1 MMTGTKDW
9 EDGMM
14 RKSLFFAA
22 ALLALAACTREA
34 NVNVPAGDKTLVAR
48 TESSAGT
55 RTIVEGE
62 THVYWEPGDEI
73 KVFAGSESGK
83 FTTAITESAAQAEF
97 TGTLEIASG
106 TEIWAIYPFSEEVV
120 IADGNF
126 TAVLPAAQT
135 ARAGSFDKGLN
146 LAIAHATTPEL
157 QFKNMAGGVKFSV
170 SKAGI
175 TKVSFKGNNAEPLA
189 GTVKV
194 GLDGSGIPAVSEMVT
209 PATEITLSAPAGTSF
224 EAGQWYYIVVLPA
237 TLSKGYTLTL
247 TYEDNHQETVTS
259 DKAVEIKRSTYG
271 VLTDIDTK
279 VQPAVTTYRISHLWL
294 WGGTGGEYGGTK
306 VIDLLTKPNYW
317 NDEDGRGVTA
327 LSDNY
332 YQIGADGSF
341 VNYAGEDA
349 RNWWFVY
356 SGSVNPVNHKDV
368 DLREFYDV
376 LPLSTGQFAVDGTEV
391 TLTKAD
397 GTKVQATLVGPG
409 TYEMPG
415 TKPVKS
421 VTIETQALLFTITGG
436 TTSWDQN
443 IMYTDYHAIAG
454 NPLRLYIELEQLPA
468 GFIVPE
474 ASRTTD
480 ADFKYEAPDE
490 PFDWT
495 SIPGNWNV
503 YGGNSESS
511 GYGLWVLGGSGTDPG
526 FVSPIEKNWDWDD
539 SIWWESDNV
548 LTIAVTSFTGT
559 QATGTTNWWGGN
571 DGKFWNYTWKKT
583 GEDLSR
589 FYNKIPKGKVAFTL
603 DIATQTVT
611 WENGTTAQIL
621 LPGNHT
627 FVYDKPLKK
636 PIPANCFAIWF
647 HLMDPIP
654 VTGDVYT
661 DVDRF
666 VNAPLEYL
674 IYFEKM

>member
-1 MMTGTKDW
+1 
-9 EDGMM
+9 M

>member
-1 MMTGTKDW
+1 
-9 EDGMM
+9 M

-34 NVNVPAGDKTLVAR
+34 SVDAPKGDMTLVAK
-48 TESSAGT
+48 TETADT
-55 RTIVEGE
+55 KTVVEGE

-73 KVFAGSESGK
+73 KVFAGENAAK
-83 FTTAITESAAQAEF
+83 FTTDVTAAAATADF
-97 TGTLEIASG
+97 NGTLEIAAG
-106 TEIWAIYPFSEEVV
+106 ADIWAIYPFSEDAVV
-120 IADGNF
+120 AEGDF
-126 TAVLPAAQT
+126 TTVLPAAQT
-135 ARAGSFDKGLN
+135 ARAGSFEKGLN
-146 LAIAHATTPEL
+146 LAIAHSTTAEL
-157 QFKNMAGGVKFSV
+157 QFKNVAGGVKFSV

-175 TKVSFKGNNAEPLA
+175 TKVAFKGNNAEPVA

-194 GLDGSGIPAVSEMVT
+194 GLNRSGVPAVAEILQ
-209 PATEITLSAPAGTSF
+209 PATEITLSAPSGASF
-224 EAGQWYYIVVLPA
+224 EAGQWYYIVSLPA
-237 TLSKGYTLTL
+237 DLTKGYTLTL

-259 DKAVEIKRSTYG
+259 DKAVEIKRATFG
-271 VLTDIDTK
+271 VLADVDMK
-279 VQPAVTTYRISHLWL
+279 VQPAVTTYKITHLWL
-294 WGGTGGEYGGTK
+294 WGGTGGQYGGTK
-306 VIDLLTKPNYW
+306 VIDLLAKPDYF

-341 VNYAGEDA
+341 VNYAGADA

-368 DLREFYDV
+368 DLRDFYDV
-376 LPLSTGQFAVDGTEV
+376 LPLSTGQFAMEGTTV

-397 GTKVQATLVGPG
+397 GSKKTATWVGPG
-409 TYEMPG
+409 TYEMPD
-415 TKPVKS
+415 TDPVKS
-421 VTIETQALLFTITGG
+421 VTIETQALMFTITGG
-436 TTSWDQN
+436 TESWDQN
-443 IMYTDYHAIAG
+443 IMYTDYHAVAG
-454 NPLRLYIELEQLPA
+454 NPKVLYIELEQLPA
-468 GFIVPE
+468 DFVVPE

-480 ADFKYEAPDE
+480 ADFKYEAPEE

-495 SIPGNWNV
+495 SIPGDWNV
-503 YGGNSESS
+503 YGGNKSPF
-511 GYGLWVLGGSGTDPG
+511 GIWVLGGSGTDPA
-526 FVSPIEKNWDWDD
+526 FVSPIDKSWDWDD

-548 LTIAVTSFTGT
+548 LTIAVTTFTGS

-589 FYNKIPKGKVAFTL
+589 FYNQIPKGKVAFTL
-603 DIATQTVT
+603 DIVSQTVT

-627 FVYDKPLKK
+627 FVYNKTLKE
-636 PIPANCFAIWF
+636 PIPANCFALWF
-647 HLMDPIP
+647 HLMEPIP
-654 VTGDVYT
+654 VTGDHYN

>member
-1 MMTGTKDW
+1 
-9 EDGMM
+9 M

-22 ALLALAACTREA
+22 ALLALAACTRE
-34 NVNVPAGDKTLVAR
+34 VNVSAPAGENTLIAR
-48 TESSAGT
+48 TESSDGT

-83 FTTAITESAAQAEF
+83 FTTAITASAAMAEF

-106 TEIWAIYPFSEEVV
+106 TEVWAIYPFSEDVV

-146 LAIAHATTPEL
+146 LAIAHATAPEL
-157 QFKNMAGGVKFSV
+157 QFKNVAGGVKFSV
-170 SKAGI
+170 SKTGI
-175 TKVSFKGNNAEPLA
+175 TKAAFKGNNDETLA
-189 GTVKV
+189 GTIKV
-194 GLDGSGIPAVSEMVT
+194 GQNRSGIPAVAETLS

-224 EAGQWYYIVVLPA
+224 EAGQWYYIVALPA
-237 TLSKGYTLTL
+237 TLSKGYTLTF
-247 TYEDNHQETVTS
+247 TYEDGHKEVVRS
-259 DKAVEIKRSTYG
+259 DKAVEIKRAKYG
-271 VLTDIDTK
+271 VLTGIDTK
-279 VQPAVTTYRISHLWL
+279 AETPVPTYRITNMWVV
-294 WGGTGGEYGGTK
+294 GGTGPSDGGVG
-306 VIDLLTKPNYW
+306 VIDILTKPTYF
-317 NDEDGRGVTA
+317 NDEDGRGITA
-327 LSDNY
+327 LLDNY
-332 YQIGADGSF
+332 YQLCPDGTF

-356 SGSVNPVNHKDV
+356 SGSVNPVDHKDI
-368 DLREFYDV
+368 DLRKFYDV
-376 LPLSTGQFAVDGTEV
+376 LPLKDGRYAIEGNQV
-391 TLTKAD
+391 TFTKAD
-397 GTKVQATLVGPG
+397 GSTTTATFLGPG
-409 TYEMPG
+409 TYPIEG
-415 TKPVKS
+415 TSKS
-421 VTIETQALLFTITGG
+421 VTIQRQALAFTITGG
-436 TTSWDQN
+436 KDDWKN
-443 IMYTDYHAIAG
+443 IYKDYDKIAAH
-454 NPLRLYIELEQLPA
+454 PRALFIEMEQLPDD
-468 GFIVPE
+468 FIVPV
-474 ASRTTD
+474 ASRTID
-480 ADFKYEAPDE
+480 ADFQFAPPEE

-503 YGGNSESS
+503 YGGNSAP
-511 GYGLWVLGGSGTDPG
+511 YGIWVLGGSGDDPA

-548 LTIAVTSFTGT
+548 LTISVTSFTGT

-627 FVYDKPLKK
+627 FVYNKTLKES
-636 PIPANCFAIWF
+636 IPANCFAIWF

-654 VTGDVYT
+654 VTGDHYN

-666 VNAPLEYL
+666 INAPLEYV

>member
-1 MMTGTKDW
+1 
-9 EDGMM
+9 M

-22 ALLALAACTREA
+22 ALLALAACTREVA
-34 NVNVPAGDKTLVAR
+34 VDVPEGDITLVAR
-48 TESSAGT
+48 TEAPAGS

-62 THVYWEPGDEI
+62 THVYWESGDEI
-73 KVFAGSESGK
+73 KVFVGTESGK
-83 FTTAITESAAQAEF
+83 FTTDITESAATATF
-97 TGTLEIASG
+97 NGSLDVSAG
-106 TEIWAIYPFSEEVV
+106 ADIWAVYPFQEAAAF
-120 IADGNF
+120 ADG
-126 TAVLPAAQT
+126 TVTTVLPAAQV
-135 ARAGSFDKGLN
+135 ARAGSFEKDLN
-146 LAIAHATTPEL
+146 PAIAHSTTAEL
-157 QFKNMAGGVKFSV
+157 QFRNVAGGVKFCV
-170 SKAGI
+170 SKTGI
-175 TKVSFKGNNAEPLA
+175 TKVTFKGNNAEPLA

-194 GLDGSGIPAVSEMVT
+194 GLDGNGVPVVSEIVEA
-209 PATEITLSAPAGTSF
+209 ATEITLSAPAGGTF
-224 EAGQWYYIVVLPA
+224 EPGQWYFIVALPA
-237 TLSKGYTLTL
+237 TLPDGYTMTF
-247 TYEDNHQETVTS
+247 TYADTHGEFTKS
-259 DKAVEIKRSTYG
+259 DKAVEIKRSRFGKLTNPDANAQLGVPTYKITH
-271 VLTDIDTK
+271 V
-279 VQPAVTTYRISHLWL
+279 WL
-294 WGGTGGEYGGTK
+294 WGGTGGQYGGTK
-306 VIDLLTKPNYW
+306 VIDLLAKPEYF

-341 VNYAGEDA
+341 VNYAGADG

-368 DLREFYDV
+368 DVRGFYDV
-376 LPLSTGQFAVDGTEV
+376 LPLSTGQFAIDGTAV

-397 GTKVQATLVGPG
+397 GTKVQATWVGPG
-409 TYEMPG
+409 SYDMPN
-415 TKPVKS
+415 TTPVKS
-421 VTIETQALLFTITGG
+421 VTIGTQALMFTISGG
-436 TTSWDQN
+436 TESWDQN
-443 IMYTDYHAIAG
+443 IMYTDYHAITG
-454 NPLRLYIELEQLPA
+454 NPKVLFIELEQLPA
-468 GFIVPE
+468 DFVVPE

-480 ADFKYEAPDE
+480 ADFKYEAPEE

-548 LTIAVTSFTGT
+548 LTIAVTSFTGA

-627 FVYDKPLKK
+627 FVYNKTLKK
-636 PIPANCFAIWF
+636 PIPAGCFALWF
-647 HLMDPIP
+647 HLMEPIP
-654 VTGDVYT
+654 ATSAQYT

-666 VNAPLEYL
+666 VTAPLEYV